1 MSHFFS
7 MTTIDIPV
15 RELHARTGHYI
26 RKVNENVRIVVTDR
40 GRPVA
45 EIQPLGSQGGRGRA
59 RKWSERALVP
69 EYRSIM
75 KKSIGGTDS
84 AQMIT
89 EERNR

>member
-1 MSHFFS
+1 

-26 RKVNENVRIVVTDR
+26 RKVNENMRIIVTDR

-45 EIQPLGSQGGRGRA
+45 EIQPLDRPGGRDPA
-59 RKWSERALVP
+59 RNWSKRALVP
-69 EYRSIM
+69 EYKKVM

-84 AQMIT
+84 AQMIS

>member
-1 MSHFFS
+1 

-26 RKVNENVRIVVTDR
+26 RKVNENMRIVVTDR

-45 EIQPLGSQGGRGRA
+45 EIQPLGNTGGRGPA

-69 EYRSIM
+69 EYKKIM
-75 KKSIGGTDS
+75 KKPIGGTDS
-84 AQMIT
+84 AEMIS
-89 EERNR
+89 EERDRGSVP